1 MKLTLAE
8 PRLLKESVNI
18 ISELVNEV
26 EFKIDKDKLEL
37 VAMDPANV
45 AMIDFKILASAF
57 AEYDPGKVKDLA
69 VSLDSLRAVLKRAK
83 PTDTITL
90 SLDSDKN
97 RLKVELVGENKRT
110 FNISL
115 LNVDNNEQR
124 VPELNFSAKI
134 ETSTVKFD
142 EAVEDMD
149 VVAESVALKAE
160 KDKFVVRSESNFS
173 DAKVEIPS
181 SSDTNISTTGKNEI
195 GSKYSIEYLKKMI
208 KGSKLAE
215 NVIVQFGNDYPLRV
229 DYVLL
234 DKLKLG
240 FILAPRVSND

>member
-8 PRLLKESVNI
+8 PRLLKESINI

-26 EFKIDKDKLEL
+26 EFKVDKTKVEL
-37 VAMDPANV
+37 IAMDPANV
-45 AMIDFKILASAF
+45 AMIDFKILSSAF
-57 AEYDPGKVKDLA
+57 SEYDPGKCTDLA
-69 VSLDSLRAVLKRAK
+69 VSLDNLKAVLKRAK

-90 SLDSDKN
+90 SLDDEKN

-115 LNVDNNEQR
+115 LNIENNEQR
-124 VPELNFSAKI
+124 VPELNFAAKI

-142 EAVEDMD
+142 EAIEDMD
-149 VVAESVALKAE
+149 VVAESVALTAE
-160 KDKFVVRSESNFS
+160 KEKFCVKSESNFS
-173 DAKVEIPS
+173 DARAEIPA
-181 SSDTNISTTGKNEI
+181 SSDTTVSMTGKAGI
-195 GSKYSIEYLKKMI
+195 SSKYSIEYLKKMI

-215 NVIVQFGNDYPLRV
+215 NVIIQFGNDYPLRV

>member
-8 PRLLKESVNI
+8 PRLLKESINI

-45 AMIDFKILASAF
+45 AMIDFKILSSAF
-57 AEYDPGKVKDLA
+57 AEYDPGESTEIA
-69 VSLDSLRAVLKRAK
+69 VSLDNLRAILKRAK

-90 SLDSDKN
+90 SLDNDKN

-115 LNVDNNEQR
+115 LNIDNNEQR
-124 VPELNFSAKI
+124 VPELNFAAKI

-149 VVAESVALKAE
+149 VVAESVGLVAE
-160 KDKFVVRSESNFS
+160 KDKFMVKSESNFS
-173 DAKVEIPS
+173 DALVEIPS
-181 SSDTNISTTGKNEI
+181 SSDTIISMTGKEAI
-195 GSKYSIEYLKKMI
+195 SSKYSIEYLKKMI

-215 NVIVQFGNDYPLRV
+215 NVIVQFGNDYPLRI

-234 DKLKLG
+234 DKLKLS